1 MKQKQINLD
10 AAEKEVSSMIKN
22 INKMTA
28 NTALDNNYTNK
39 SELGKLKKTVYELR
53 RKLTVLRQVNEGK

>member
-1 MKQKQINLD
+1 
-10 AAEKEVSSMIKN
+10 MIKN